1 MSKTALI
8 VGASGGI
15 GREISLILADSGYHV
30 GAMARNAEK
39 LEELQAAAAG
49 NITAIVGD
57 VFDAA
62 DRQRAIET
70 VAPDGSLNALAY
82 CVGSIVLKPLSSL
95 KEEEWLEAFRL
106 NVLGAAQIIADALPA
121 LKKAEG
127 ASVVLFSTTA
137 AQIGLQNHSV
147 IASVKSA
154 VEGMARSL
162 AADYV
167 GQNIRFNVIAPGLTR
182 TPLAANL
189 LRSPAMEEA
198 SAKMHPMGRIA
209 EPREVAE
216 TAAFLLTD
224 RCPFMTGG
232 VITVDGGLSTIKP
245 SR

>member
-1 MSKTALI
+1 MTKTALI

-15 GREISLILADSGYHV
+15 GREISLILAESGYHV
-30 GAMARNAEK
+30 GAMARSAEK
-39 LEELQAAAAG
+39 LEELRATSAG
-49 NITAIVGD
+49 NITAVAGD

-70 VAPDGSLNALAY
+70 AAPEGSLKALAY

-95 KEEEWLEAFRL
+95 KEDEWIEAFRL
-106 NVLGAAQIIADALPA
+106 NVLGAAQIITDALPA

-137 AQIGLQNHSV
+137 AQIGLQNHSL

>member
-1 MSKTALI
+1 
-8 VGASGGI
+8 
-15 GREISLILADSGYHV
+15 
-30 GAMARNAEK
+30 MARNVEK
-39 LEELQAAAAG
+39 LEELQTAG
-49 NITAIVGD
+49 AGKITAIVGD
-57 VFDAA
+57 VFDAE
-62 DRQRAIET
+62 DRKRAIEMA
-70 VAPDGSLNALAY
+70 APEGSLNALAY

-95 KEEEWLEAFRL
+95 KEEEWIEAFRV
-106 NVLGAAQIIADALPA
+106 NVLGAAQIITDALPS

-127 ASVVLFSTTA
+127 ASVALFSTTA
-137 AQIGLQNHSV
+137 AQIGLQNHAL

-154 VEGMARSL
+154 LEGLARSL

-167 GQNIRFNVIAPGLTR
+167 GHKIRFNVIAPGLTR

-216 TAAFLLTD
+216 TAAFVLSD